1 MTIHKYVYIKKSL
14 PSKKLSRYQALVI
27 IKNSCCPFPNTPI
40 WAPTTKLVQTRSR
53 SFYNEKSIKKKPLAI
68 VEPLTERDAS
78 SWNQY

>member
-1 MTIHKYVYIKKSL
+1 MSL
-14 PSKKLSRYQALVI
+14 PSKKLSRYQARVI

-40 WAPTTKLVQTRSR
+40 WTPTAKLVQTRSR
-53 SFYNEKSIKKKPLAI
+53 SFYREKVKIKEAIGI